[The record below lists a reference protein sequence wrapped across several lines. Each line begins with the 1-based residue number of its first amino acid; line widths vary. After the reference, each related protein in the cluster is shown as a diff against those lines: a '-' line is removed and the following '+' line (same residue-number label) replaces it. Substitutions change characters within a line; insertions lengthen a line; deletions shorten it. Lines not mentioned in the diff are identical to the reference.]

1 MAKIEKETDMYAPI
15 KKKLEKMGYTVRS
28 EVKNCDIVAVKD
40 DEMLVVEMKKSFNI
54 TVVYQA
60 MDRRTITPNVYVAI
74 PRPSSLREK
83 NTHMMM
89 KLLTELGIG
98 LITVGNNSLK
108 NVDIWVEPNPVK
120 RVNSRRKGYVKKEF
134 DQRTDDRNTGGSTG
148 KKIVT
153 AYKEASVLALCHIEV
168 YDKIRVRDIKT
179 FGYPE
184 KMRNALNSNVFG
196 WFEKYGRYD
205 YGLSVKGLEALDG
218 DEFKELID
226 FYRQEIRENINKSKG
241 DKAEN
246 V

>member
-1 MAKIEKETDMYAPI
+1 M
-15 KKKLEKMGYTVRS
+15 LFRS
-28 EVKNCDIVAVKD
+28 
-40 DEMLVVEMKKSFNI
+40 
-54 TVVYQA
+54 
-60 MDRRTITPNVYVAI
+60 
-74 PRPSSLREK
+74 
-83 NTHMMM
+83 
-89 KLLTELGIG
+89 
-98 LITVGNNSLK
+98 
-108 NVDIWVEPNPVK
+108 
-120 RVNSRRKGYVKKEF
+120 
-134 DQRTDDRNTGGSTG
+134 
-148 KKIVT
+148 
-153 AYKEASVLALCHIEV
+153 
-168 YDKIRVRDIKT
+168 DIKT